1 MSSTAS
7 IAPEPPANGFKVG
20 GGVTADVG
28 LSIWGDLGLGWF
40 GKLSMALA
48 RRGMSIQDAQATRIA
63 HDSWTGRLELL
74 TGKANVD
81 PYTLDYLALA
91 REPAG
96 GEDTGAEP
104 RLSRT
109 RIERSS
115 AGTLELTF
123 SADDQLGLLANLLDR
138 LEFLGLF
145 PERLRVTTQGERV
158 DDTLWLRGVA
168 GNAPSPQAEDAL
180 RALMARLTASTGGT

>member
-1 MSSTAS
+1 MT
-7 IAPEPPANGFKVG
+7 PEPPANGFKVG
-20 GGVTADVG
+20 GGTTADVG

-48 RRGMSIQDAQATRIA
+48 RRGMSIQDAQAARIA

-74 TGKANVD
+74 TGNANVD

-91 REPAG
+91 REPG
-96 GEDTGAEP
+96 RREDMDGEP
-104 RLSRT
+104 RFSRA
-109 RIERSS
+109 RVERSS
-115 AGTLELTF
+115 TGTLELRF
-123 SADDQLGLLANLLDR
+123 SAEDQLGLLANLLDR

-145 PERLRVTTQGERV
+145 PERLQVTTQGERV
-158 DDTLWLRGVA
+158 DDTLWLRAVA

-180 RALMARLTASTGGT
+180 RALMARLVVSAGGT